1 MRRRSE
7 RKKSSSPAPVPVAVA
22 RRSRRSRKVSENE
35 KTEDEAPVAGQKD
48 IPDTDVPELPQ
59 ASVAREEINE
69 ARASSEERAG
79 SGSSPVR
86 KSRGSRTT
94 PKKRTEAKG
103 GDKKVDTIPE
113 EEPENGPGVK
123 KLNSDA
129 VQQNVSPQ
137 VAPRKKAPKPPVTSC
152 SSNTVLEAGAA
163 GPSPSPV
170 IVSGPLECI
179 VCNEILQLVR
189 FEPCQHQIACEEC
202 GIRMKKCL
210 RCGVVIE
217 RRLTASGRI
226 VALPTST
233 SSPSD
238 PTRLPSG
245 DLLRYLENKVQEF
258 EESHFCGICMER
270 KRDVAFL
277 CGHGACSHCA
287 ETLRTCH
294 MCRKTILKKINLY

>member
-113 EEPENGPGVK
+113 EEPENGQ
-123 KLNSDA
+123 DA
-129 VQQNVSPQ
+129 VKEGVEEEKAVEPPAALESESEDIAKKEDQLAPVEESEPEAGRRSPLATSDLLANTLDRGWPAKYLP
-137 VAPRKKAPKPPVTSC
+137 VWRPSAPWPVPWPAQGSPWPRGTSPAAKKAI
-152 SSNTVLEAGAA
+152 NIMDNG
-163 GPSPSPV
+163 
-170 IVSGPLECI
+170 
-179 VCNEILQLVR
+179 QL
-189 FEPCQHQIACEEC
+189 
-202 GIRMKKCL
+202 
-210 RCGVVIE
+210 
-217 RRLTASGRI
+217 T
-226 VALPTST
+226 
-233 SSPSD
+233 
-238 PTRLPSG
+238 
-245 DLLRYLENKVQEF
+245 
-258 EESHFCGICMER
+258 
-270 KRDVAFL
+270 
-277 CGHGACSHCA
+277 
-287 ETLRTCH
+287 
-294 MCRKTILKKINLY
+294 